1 MQTSPGSGWAQRK
14 IILVDANMNYVKLVK
29 NILDIAIKQSGINMA
44 IDEDPYLINA
54 MQSSKFPVFVCAP
67 TEPQIER

>member
-1 MQTSPGSGWAQRK
+1 MSVGYIWGLK
-14 IILVDANMNYVKLVK
+14 KEIKDVDANMNYVKLVK

-44 IDEDPYLINA
+44 IDEDPYLINS

-67 TEPQIER
+67 TEP